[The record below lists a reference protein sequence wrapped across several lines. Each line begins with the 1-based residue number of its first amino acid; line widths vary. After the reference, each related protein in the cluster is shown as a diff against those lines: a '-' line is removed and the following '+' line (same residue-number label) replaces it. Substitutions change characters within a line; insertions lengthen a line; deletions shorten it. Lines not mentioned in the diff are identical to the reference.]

1 MLARLPPDLRVIADA
16 AYDSA
21 QLRRWLADRGSRV
34 VIPDRRT
41 RKQPYPFDA
50 VTYRRRNIVERTFC
64 RLKDF
69 RRLAT
74 RYDRLD
80 ETFVST
86 LCIAAAL
93 GWSSRRLKSRNG
105 GAASLPRAMLKTA
118 GVMGHCHLRG
128 IGDSPGELVGCGFDR
143 DQRRTYFLIRASWKR
158 GGKDRYHYRQEQR
171 DPDMPARAT
180 PPTVD
185 CFGRRSFQA
194 IFDLPTNRQSCVR
207 QPKRAR
213 IRRSTTE
220 PRYAASLQTFGAG
233 RLCHDC
239 CGDRTANAELLTS
252 VEGASSRPVRRIV
265 LRSSRGRRSVL
276 PTAT

>member
-21 QLRRWLADRGSRV
+21 ELRRWLADRGSRV
-34 VIPDRRT
+34 IIPNRKN

-93 GWSSRRLKSRNG
+93 AYFLKSSDRLALAN
-105 GAASLPRAMLKTA
+105 ASAHRRVFDHHSQARKNPRCTA
-118 GVMGHCHLRG
+118 V
-128 IGDSPGELVGCGFDR
+128 
-143 DQRRTYFLIRASWKR
+143 R
-158 GGKDRYHYRQEQR
+158 GG
-171 DPDMPARAT
+171 
-180 PPTVD
+180 
-185 CFGRRSFQA
+185 GS
-194 IFDLPTNRQSCVR
+194 
-207 QPKRAR
+207 
-213 IRRSTTE
+213 
-220 PRYAASLQTFGAG
+220 
-233 RLCHDC
+233 RL
-239 CGDRTANAELLTS
+239 
-252 VEGASSRPVRRIV
+252 
-265 LRSSRGRRSVL
+265 
-276 PTAT
+276 